1 MDLCPFKRAILGLTT
16 TKSKPEEVTPRA
28 SLIVFP
34 ETKPGPESFL
44 TATFTH
50 PRASTVRPAAGLR
63 EKRTFMKTTANSTA
77 DPEPSTQT
85 ADLAEFS
92 QEQYRGD
99 PMSKI
104 ASTETVSVLSRYTTA
119 MAVVIGPTPRQLLV
133 TGQTTSRERRLSA
146 PIDTWKRTAYEN
158 S

>member
-16 TKSKPEEVTPRA
+16 AKSNPEEVTPRA

-34 ETKPGPESFL
+34 KTKPGPKSFL

-63 EKRTFMKTTANSTA
+63 EKRRFMKTIANSKA

-85 ADLAEFS
+85 ADFAEFPP
-92 QEQYRGD
+92 EQHRGE

-104 ASTETVSVLSRYTTA
+104 ASTETVSVLSRYMTA
-119 MAVVIGPTPRQLLV
+119 MAVVIGRRKRARRVALL
-133 TGQTTSRERRLSA
+133 L
-146 PIDTWKRTAYEN
+146 
-158 S
+158 